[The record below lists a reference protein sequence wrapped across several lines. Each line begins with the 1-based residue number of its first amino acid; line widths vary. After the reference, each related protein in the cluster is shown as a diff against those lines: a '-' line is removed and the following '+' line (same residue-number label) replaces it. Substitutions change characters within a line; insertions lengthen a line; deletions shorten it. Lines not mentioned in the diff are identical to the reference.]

1 MSLRRSFPS
10 LRTSPSIVAP
20 DSAATVFTHRLKWPF
35 AVVLSAAVLVPV
47 LARAQEPSTPPPG
60 AAETPKLDAD
70 QPVSTPA
77 APEPNP
83 PPEASPGSV
92 PVPEVVVRAPR
103 PRRVAAVPGP
113 RAVVRVPRT
122 IPSTTPPAV
131 VPASPLAAFG
141 TQGVPGALPK
151 PPGQTITTVSGE
163 RIKNEPAF
171 TIQDLLQES
180 PGVSFKQGNGPRD
193 LGISIRGSNARNGF
207 GIRNI
212 VVLEDGFPVTQ
223 PDGLSRTDLT
233 DPHAYGGVDVY
244 RGPSSAMFGN
254 YATGGA
260 INFRL
265 WRGSEING
273 VRYGVE
279 GGSFGYL
286 NNYAI
291 VGGRNEKLE
300 GTAFASDVRGD
311 GFISHSA
318 FNTQTVNALGTYSP
332 TPNDRFTVKGIYN
345 LLSADLAVRLS
356 LNQFQTNPFQRG
368 CTNATTAAP
377 GCGTVN
383 LFANGFSAPSVP
395 RTAEEAGFNRD
406 DRRSIAGMRWEHDF
420 DNQTTWRTQAVFD
433 DKDINQP
440 TGATSAVGDSPAYN
454 LATNVTRR
462 GGLFGLDAVHF
473 AEMWYN
479 RQRLSNYTWNVA
491 PGGNATLGRLSSFY
505 DGGHQVNWGARARE
519 EVAFGPHWIAYVA
532 ADVETTTIAAV
543 NTIFSFP
550 GGNAVP
556 TYFPIQR
563 DFLNYAPEGGLLYR
577 PNEAWQFRSR
587 VATGYGTPQISNLTV
602 TAQGVS
608 GNNSQLASQTNVGI
622 DLGADW
628 TPDRTVKLSVT
639 GFYEFFRNEL
649 VTQSPGAGLQNF
661 TFNVPRSVHRGLEVA
676 ADWKPVRGWRLLAAY
691 TWLDQFYI
699 DYTEQLSAGALTRR
713 FDRGGNKIPG
723 ISPSE
728 LFARLGYD
736 QPVGPWKGVGAFVE
750 YVWKDA
756 FYMENANLLTA
767 PGYGLFNVNIHY
779 DTAIEHD
786 YLKGAIFFF
795 EVKNVLDKT
804 YIASANNI
812 TDSINASTGL
822 QNPGTVLAN
831 TGTGSIY
838 AGAPRTFVGGMRLAF
853 R

>member
-1 MSLRRSFPS
+1 
-10 LRTSPSIVAP
+10 
-20 DSAATVFTHRLKWPF
+20 
-35 AVVLSAAVLVPV
+35 
-47 LARAQEPSTPPPG
+47 
-60 AAETPKLDAD
+60 
-70 QPVSTPA
+70 
-77 APEPNP
+77 
-83 PPEASPGSV
+83 V
-92 PVPEVVVRAPR
+92 PVPEVVVQASRPKRVAPARARAPAPA
-103 PRRVAAVPGP
+103 PRLVL
-113 RAVVRVPRT
+113 RAPQPA
-122 IPSTTPPAV
+122 PSTILTA

-163 RIKNEPAF
+163 RIRNEPAF
-171 TIQDLLQES
+171 TTQDLLQES

-193 LGISIRGSNARNGF
+193 IGISIRGSNARNGF

-265 WRGSEING
+265 WRGREIDG
-273 VRYGVE
+273 VRYGTE

-291 VGGRNEKLE
+291 AGGRSERFE

-311 GFISHSA
+311 GFISHSS
-318 FNTQTVNALGTYSP
+318 FNTQTVNALGTYAV
-332 TPNDRFTVKGIYN
+332 TPNDRVTFKFIDNRVATN
-345 LLSADLAVRLS
+345 LSVRLS

-368 CTNATTAAP
+368 CINARTAAP

-383 LFANGFSAPSVP
+383 LFANGFSAPTVP
-395 RTAEEAGFNRD
+395 QTAEEGAFGRRD
-406 DRRSIAGMRWEHDF
+406 YREIAGGRWEHDF
-420 DNQTTWRTQAVFD
+420 DNQTTWRVQGVFD
-433 DKDINQP
+433 DKNINQP
-440 TGATSAVGDSPAYN
+440 TGATSAIGDSPAYN
-454 LATNVTRR
+454 LSTNVTRR
-462 GGLFGLDAVHF
+462 GDLLGLDAVHF

-479 RQRLSNYTWNVA
+479 RQRLTNYTWNVV
-491 PGGNATLGRLSSFY
+491 PGGSLGSLQSFY

-532 ADVETTTIAAV
+532 ADIETTTIAAV

-550 GGNAVP
+550 GRVSVP
-556 TYFPIQR
+556 AYFPIQR

-577 PNEAWQFRSR
+577 PNDAWQFRSR

-628 TPDRTVKLSVT
+628 TPDRTMKLSVT

-661 TFNVPRSVHRGLEVA
+661 TFNVPRSVHRGVEVA
-676 ADWKPVRGWRLLAAY
+676 ADWRPLPGWRLIAAY
-691 TWLDQFYI
+691 TWLDQFYV

-713 FDRGGNKIPG
+713 FDRGGNNIPG
-723 ISPSE
+723 ISPNE

-736 QPVGPWKGVGAFVE
+736 QPIGPWKGVGAFVE
-750 YVWKDA
+750 YVWRDA
-756 FYMENANLLTA
+756 FWMENANLLQA
-767 PGYGLFNVNIHY
+767 PGYGLFNVNVHY
-779 DTAIEHD
+779 DTEIAHD

-812 TDSINASTGL
+812 TDGISAVTGL
-822 QNPGTVLAN
+822 QNSAVVLAN

>member
-1 MSLRRSFPS
+1 
-10 LRTSPSIVAP
+10 
-20 DSAATVFTHRLKWPF
+20 
-35 AVVLSAAVLVPV
+35 
-47 LARAQEPSTPPPG
+47 
-60 AAETPKLDAD
+60 
-70 QPVSTPA
+70 
-77 APEPNP
+77 
-83 PPEASPGSV
+83 
-92 PVPEVVVRAPR
+92 VVVRAPP
-103 PRRVAAVPGP
+103 PRRAAATRGARPAPAPRRPVSARVSPPSPPAAAVP
-113 RAVVRVPRT
+113 
-122 IPSTTPPAV
+122 PPAGSA
-131 VPASPLAAFG
+131 P
-141 TQGVPGALPK
+141 GVGAVSQPGPGSLPQ

-193 LGISIRGSNARNGF
+193 IGISIRGSNARNGF

-233 DPHAYGGVDVY
+233 DPHAYGAVDVY

-265 WRGSEING
+265 WRGGEING
-273 VRYGVE
+273 ARYGVE

-291 VGGRNEKLE
+291 VGGRNDKLE

-311 GFISHSA
+311 GFISHSS
-318 FNTQTVNALGTYSP
+318 FNTQTVNALATYSA
-332 TPNDRFTVKGIYN
+332 TPDDRVTVKVINN
-345 LLSADLAVRLS
+345 LLLANLSVRLS
-356 LNQFQTNPFQRG
+356 LNQFQANPFQRG
-368 CTNATTAAP
+368 CTNAITAAP

-383 LFANGFSAPSVP
+383 LFANGFSAPTVP
-395 RTAEEAGFNRD
+395 QTAEEAGFNRHD
-406 DRRSIAGMRWEHDF
+406 SRSIAGIRWEHDF

-433 DKDINQP
+433 DKNINQP
-440 TGATSAVGDSPAYN
+440 TGATSAIGDSPAYD
-454 LATNVTRR
+454 LLTNVTSH
-462 GGLFGLDAVHF
+462 GNLLGLDAVHF
-473 AEMWYN
+473 AEIWYN
-479 RQRLSNYTWNVA
+479 RQRLTNYTWNVA
-491 PGGNATLGRLSSFY
+491 PGGNATLGTLASFY
-505 DGGHQVNWGARARE
+505 DGGHQVNWGGRARE
-519 EVAFGPHWIAYVA
+519 EVKLGPQWTGYVA
-532 ADVETTTIAAV
+532 ADVESTTIAAV

-550 GGNAVP
+550 RGLAVP
-556 TYFPIQR
+556 AYFPIQR

-577 PNEAWQFRSR
+577 LNDAWQFRGR

-608 GNNSQLASQTNVGI
+608 GNNSQLATQTNVGI
-622 DLGADW
+622 DLGTDW
-628 TPDRTVKLSVT
+628 TPDRSAKLSVT

-661 TFNVPRSVHRGLEVA
+661 TFNVPRSVHRGVEVA
-676 ADWKPVRGWRLLAAY
+676 ADWRPVPGWRLIAAY
-691 TWLDQFYI
+691 TWLDQYYV
-699 DYTEQLSAGALTRR
+699 DYTEQLSAGSLTRR

-723 ISPSE
+723 ISPNE

-736 QPVGPWKGVGAFVE
+736 QPTGPWKGVGGFVE

-756 FYMENANLLTA
+756 FYLENANLLQA
-767 PGYGLFNVNIHY
+767 PGYGLFNLNVHY
-779 DTAIEHD
+779 DTEVDHP

-812 TDSINASTGL
+812 TDSISATTGL
-822 QNPGTVLAN
+822 QNPGSVLAT

-838 AGAPRTFVGGMRLAF
+838 AGAPRTYVAGMRLAF